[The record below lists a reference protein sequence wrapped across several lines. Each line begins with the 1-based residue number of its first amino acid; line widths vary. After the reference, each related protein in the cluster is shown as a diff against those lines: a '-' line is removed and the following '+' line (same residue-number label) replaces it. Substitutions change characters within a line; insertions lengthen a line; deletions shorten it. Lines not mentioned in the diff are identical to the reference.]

1 MLAVANQFAGKPG
14 YKTAGDWAGGA
25 SGDEREAT
33 ATVALANSHSA
44 NVEPDYSPRTHAD
57 KATLIGQNLVTDVA
71 RPRGWIEPK
80 QPYTTAGGPPVV
92 ASLSPNTGAAAA
104 LPMQVT
110 ITGTGFTPWST
121 VFVGGQKTADVSGK
135 YVSATQMKVALFA
148 AAPGTV
154 SVMVKDHDLSSNTN
168 VVFTVT

>member
-1 MLAVANQFAGKPG
+1 
-14 YKTAGDWAGGA
+14 
-25 SGDEREAT
+25 
-33 ATVALANSHSA
+33 
-44 NVEPDYSPRTHAD
+44 
-57 KATLIGQNLVTDVA
+57 
-71 RPRGWIEPK
+71 
-80 QPYTTAGGPPVV
+80 
-92 ASLSPNTGAAAA
+92 
-104 LPMQVT
+104 VT